1 VAARDAEAGKARR
14 QAPRLVVEFRVAVLA
29 HAAVIALP
37 QQCGAIRVLARD
49 AADEVVVQVEFA
61 ADEPVRPCRPVA
73 QVEYAFVGPRPA
85 QAERLRHFGP
95 EARRRGRGTGM
106 QPGEVDIA
114 VAPDE
119 TRKPGILEADA
130 AANTGFHAVP
140 FLPVECGTAHA
151 RARRA
156 ATLASVG

>member
-1 VAARDAEAGKARR
+1 
-14 QAPRLVVEFRVAVLA
+14 
-29 HAAVIALP
+29 
-37 QQCGAIRVLARD
+37 
-49 AADEVVVQVEFA
+49 
-61 ADEPVRPCRPVA
+61 
-73 QVEYAFVGPRPA
+73 GPRPA

-156 ATLASVG
+156 AALASVGAFRHRQADPFFVEGLDVRLEVVDH